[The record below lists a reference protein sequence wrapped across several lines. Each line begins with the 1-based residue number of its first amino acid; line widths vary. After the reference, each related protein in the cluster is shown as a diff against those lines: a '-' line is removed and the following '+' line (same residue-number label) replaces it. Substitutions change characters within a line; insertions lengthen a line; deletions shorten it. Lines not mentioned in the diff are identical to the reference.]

1 MEGVHMNQPTW
12 VVLADEGRARILE
25 LREPGRD
32 LEDVEELNWPAAHA
46 KNADFEYDAEGRRSP
61 PSDTG
66 ARFPGNQRAPGNDTE
81 SAGET
86 KLDHEAERFART
98 VAERLA
104 QAHRQ
109 HRYERLH
116 IAAAPKFLGR
126 LRRVLDREVSD
137 SVVDELDKD
146 LLQLDRRTLTQ
157 RLFPSDGARS

>member
-1 MEGVHMNQPTW
+1 MESTW

-25 LREPGRD
+25 LKQPGRD
-32 LEDVEELNWPAAHA
+32 LEDVEELTWPAAHA
-46 KNADFEYDAEGRRSP
+46 QNADFRHDAYGRRAP
-61 PSDTG
+61 PDGYGG
-66 ARFPGNQRAPGNDTE
+66 APNVQTMRASNAE
-81 SAGET
+81 SAGEE

-126 LRRVLDREVSD
+126 LRKVLDPEVSG

-146 LLQLDRRTLTQ
+146 LLQLDRREITQ
-157 RLFPSDGARS
+157 RLFPQGGAGNA